1 MSLCNRRTL
10 ILGGAALFG
19 TALSGCGF
27 APAYGPG
34 GAATKL
40 QDSILADEP
49 SDRAGFIFV
58 RRLEERLGR
67 GAPARYGLSYSIDF
81 EERAL
86 AINAAN
92 VTARINVIGQLT
104 YALRDLETDKVL
116 SSGKVDSFT
125 SYSATGTTVATSAAK
140 RNAEERLLT
149 ILTDQLVTRLTADA
163 ARLPA

>member
-10 ILGGAALFG
+10 ILGGAALAG
-19 TALSGCGF
+19 AALSGCGF
-27 APAYGPG
+27 SPAYGPG

-40 QDSILADEP
+40 QGAILADEP
-49 SDRAGFIFV
+49 NDRPGFLFV

-67 GAPARYGLSYSIDF
+67 GEPARYGLSYSIEL

-92 VTARINVIGQLT
+92 ITTRLNVLGQIT
-104 YALRDLETDKVL
+104 FALRDLETDKVL
-116 SSGKVDSFT
+116 SSGKVDNFT
-125 SYSATGTTVATSAAK
+125 SYSATGTPVATNAAR
-140 RNAEERLLT
+140 RNAQERLLT